1 MSLVSFELDTAGIAE
16 VLKSAPMRDL
26 VNGLAVQVAANVRS
40 SLPERDARVE
50 FRPYTTDRQGATVV
64 VLHRKATEWQ
74 AETKFLT
81 RAAAAAG
88 LEVNEKPV
96 PQS

>member
-1 MSLVSFELDTAGIAE
+1 MSLVSFRLDTAGIAE

-26 VNGLAVQVAANVRS
+26 VNGAAVQVAANARS
-40 SLPERDARVE
+40 AMPGSGGRVE
-50 FRPYTTDRQGATVV
+50 FRPYTTDRQGATVA
-64 VLHRKATEWQ
+64 VLHPKAAEWQ

-81 RAAAAAG
+81 RAAEAAG

-96 PQS
+96 QQS